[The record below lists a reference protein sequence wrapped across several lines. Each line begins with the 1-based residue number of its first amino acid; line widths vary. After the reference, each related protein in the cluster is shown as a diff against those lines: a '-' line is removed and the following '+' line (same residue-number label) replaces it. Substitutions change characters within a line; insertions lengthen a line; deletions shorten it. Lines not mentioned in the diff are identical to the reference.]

1 MDNLIAVPHEDGL
14 QLLKDKLFNEITK
27 FSLVDDE
34 SNIYF
39 TADIHSAYFD
49 INGVLTAS
57 IIIPKDENFTSFNT
71 AVLLQ
76 TADDVTVCTVPTQ
89 PIMFVHGI
97 GGEQEVKI
105 AVSGE
110 VSQIVFKK
118 DEYITPAEAKEIYLR
133 PLVAN
138 TNLNIVMQN
147 KLIEKGVILN
157 D

>member
-14 QLLKDKLFNEITK
+14 QLLKDKLFNDITK

-34 SNIYF
+34 NNVYYS
-39 TADIHSAYFD
+39 ADIHSVFFD

-71 AVLLQ
+71 GILLQ
-76 TADDVTVCTVPTQ
+76 TAQDVIVCTVPTQ

-110 VSQIVFKK
+110 ASQIVFKK
-118 DEYITPAEAKEIYLR
+118 DEYITPAEANNIFII
-133 PLVAN
+133 PLIAN
-138 TNLNIVMQN
+138 TSHTLFLQD
-147 KLIEKGVILN
+147 KLIEQGVIN
-157 D
+157 V

>member
-39 TADIHSAYFD
+39 SADIHSVYFD

-76 TADDVTVCTVPTQ
+76 TADDVTVCIVPTQ

-110 VSQIVFKK
+110 TSQIVFKK
-118 DEYITPAEAKEIYLR
+118 DEYITPAEANNIFII
-133 PLVAN
+133 PLIAN
-138 TNLNIVMQN
+138 TAHTLFLQNI
-147 KLIEKGVILN
+147 LIEKGVI
-157 D
+157 DV